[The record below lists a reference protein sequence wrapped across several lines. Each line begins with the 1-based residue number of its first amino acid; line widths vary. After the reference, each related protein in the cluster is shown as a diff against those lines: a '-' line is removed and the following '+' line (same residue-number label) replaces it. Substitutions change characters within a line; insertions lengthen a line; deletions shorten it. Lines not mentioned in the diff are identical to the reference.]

1 MRVFNL
7 VLAGYGGQGVLS
19 LAEIIQR
26 AALKEGHDV
35 RGVELHGLAQRGG
48 SLQCQIRFGKN
59 IYSPLIRKAGADA
72 IIALE
77 TLEGLRSCYYAN
89 KKKTVIVTDN
99 RVLNPS
105 PISEKRIDVD
115 NLVDEMKKFAKRVE
129 VINASETVE
138 KLTGD
143 IAMSNVFMLG
153 YAVRKGVLPIKK
165 ETAWECITE
174 KIRPQFLEMNKKVFD
189 EAFKR

>member
-1 MRVFNL
+1 MKVFNL
-7 VLAGYGGQGVLS
+7 IVAGYGGQGVLS

-48 SLQCQIRFGKN
+48 SLLCQVRFGEKV
-59 IYSPLIRKAGADA
+59 YSPLIRKAGADA

-77 TLEGLRSCYYAN
+77 ALEGLRSCYYGN
-89 KKKTVIVTDN
+89 KERTVIVTDT

-105 PISEKRIDVD
+105 PLSEKKIDAD
-115 NLVDEMKKFAKRVE
+115 NLVKEMKKFAKRIE
-129 VINASETVE
+129 VINASEIVE
-138 KLTGD
+138 KLTGE

-153 YAVRKGVLPIKK
+153 YAIRMGVLPIKR
-165 ETAWECITE
+165 ETAWGRVSER
-174 KIRPQFLEMNKKVFD
+174 IRPQFLEMNKKVFD